1 MKELSHDVLSIEN
14 VKKGKKVWKIMGK
27 NPLNMLLILCKST
40 YTCKQ
45 SLCSRLFC
53 ARGVGQ
59 DEAGRTG
66 LECSSCQRAERGEH
80 KVKDTARCGAEEE
93 VPQ

>member
-27 NPLNMLLILCKST
+27 KPLNMLLILCKST

-45 SLCSRLFC
+45 RDALFVQGC
-53 ARGVGQ
+53 FV
-59 DEAGRTG
+59 
-66 LECSSCQRAERGEH
+66 LEE
-80 KVKDTARCGAEEE
+80 
-93 VPQ
+93 